1 LIFSILLAPRAPLTL
16 EQAVSEEVAA
26 IAEKSNKKQHVIENE
41 QREKRKIIDDV
52 NSWISSLLSVT
63 YRFVEYRFFAK
74 NFPEVDDLVT
84 VEVKKVEDLG
94 AYVTLLEFG
103 EIEGMVPLSELSR
116 RRIRSVGK
124 LVRVGRVEI
133 VSVIR
138 VDDKAGYIDLS
149 KKRVSSEEKTQQN
162 EKYEKAKSVHSIIYS
177 VGAHTGVPVETL
189 YENIGWPLYK
199 KYGHGFEG
207 MRQILADGNVLG
219 NYGITEEVKFEVI
232 AKANALLHS
241 KGLKQLPMHDNAP
254 LPKSDFEDLV
264 KQTRSQ
270 VLDKSEN
277 AFRPLYT
284 MLTGQTIQDSA
295 VKEETVS
302 PKASAPGSE
311 VSAFFALNAEGNA
324 YYYRSADHISTKVR
338 EVLRRN
344 IEHKL
349 KLNPVKV
356 RADFDATC
364 FGERGVEAIK
374 DAFMEVKNIDDF
386 CGQLPEPGS
395 EKEPSCFLFLQ
406 GFVAQGSSEAQG
418 VQALRIKFADCA
430 SDVVVIRCNQT
441 PKNGTVGL
449 VEFKTVEAA
458 TKALESER
466 ARLEKAGQPQT
477 ESVVFYQLMRPR
489 ITLIAPPMYIMET
502 TTLDQQRGINLLLR
516 AIEVVAAKLASE
528 DGNLKVSA
536 V

>member
-1 LIFSILLAPRAPLTL
+1 
-16 EQAVSEEVAA
+16 
-26 IAEKSNKKQHVIENE
+26 
-41 QREKRKIIDDV
+41 
-52 NSWISSLLSVT
+52 
-63 YRFVEYRFFAK
+63 
-74 NFPEVDDLVT
+74 VT

-149 KKRVSSEEKTQQN
+149 KKRVSSEEKTKQSDR
-162 EKYEKAKSVHSIIYS
+162 YEKAKSVHSIIYS

-199 KYGHGFEG
+199 RYGHGFEG
-207 MRQILADGNVLG
+207 MRQILADPNVLN
-219 NYGITEEVKFEVI
+219 NYGITEEVKFDVI
-232 AKANALLHS
+232 RKANKLLHS
-241 KGLKQLPMHDNAP
+241 RGLKQLPMHDSIP
-254 LPKSDFEDLV
+254 LQKADFDELV
-264 KQTRSQ
+264 QQARKQ
-270 VLDKSEN
+270 VVEKSEN
-277 AFRPLYT
+277 VFRPLYT
-284 MLTGQTIQDSA
+284 MLTGQTIQDSSA
-295 VKEETVS
+295 KEESMS
-302 PKASAPGSE
+302 PKGSE
-311 VSAFFALNAEGNA
+311 VSAFFALNASGTA
-324 YYYRSADHISTKVR
+324 YTYRSAEHISTRVR

-364 FGERGVEAIK
+364 FGERGVEAIR
-374 DAFMEVKNIDDF
+374 DAFLEAKTIDDF

-406 GFVAQGSSEAQG
+406 GFVEQQRDPVEI
-418 VQALRIKFADCA
+418 LKCRFAA
-430 SDVVVIRCNQT
+430 FAADVLMIRCAQS
-441 PKNGTVGL
+441 PKSTTVGL

-458 TKALESER
+458 TKALETER
-466 ARLEKAGQPQT
+466 SRIEKCGSSQT
-477 ESVVFYQLMRPR
+477 ESVVFYQLVRPR

-502 TTLDQQRGINLLLR
+502 TTLDQQRGISLLHK
-516 AIEVVAAKLASE
+516 AIEVVSAKLASE
-528 DGNLKVSA
+528 DGSLKVCAFFFSKPIMCCLLRMRRLFN
-536 V
+536 

>member
-1 LIFSILLAPRAPLTL
+1 M
-16 EQAVSEEVAA
+16 
-26 IAEKSNKKQHVIENE
+26 IENE

-52 NSWISSLLSVT
+52 NSWISSLLTVT
-63 YRFVEYRFFAK
+63 YRFVEHRFFAK

-207 MRQILADGNVLG
+207 MRQILADSNVLG
-219 NYGITEEVKFEVI
+219 NYGITEEVKFDVI
-232 AKANALLHS
+232 AKANTLLHS

-254 LPKSDFEDLV
+254 LLKSDFEELV

-284 MLTGQTIQDSA
+284 MLTGQTIQDST

-302 PKASAPGSE
+302 PKSSAPGSE
-311 VSAFFALNAEGNA
+311 VSAFFVLNAEGNA
-324 YYYRSADHISTKVR
+324 YFYRTAEHISAKVR

-418 VQALRIKFADCA
+418 VQALRSKFAGCA
-430 SDVVVIRCNQT
+430 SDVVVVRCNQT
-441 PKNGTVGL
+441 SKNGIVGL

-528 DGNLKVSA
+528 DGNLKVST